1 MTTDV
6 EDRANTRAS
15 CHLGGNSQGKAAW
28 ASGRDEV
35 RHALARAGT
44 VGAESPN
51 MQQIVAHGVP
61 AGGVSR
67 MAKAP
72 VLVLGVYVQW
82 DR

>member
-15 CHLGGNSQGKAAW
+15 CQLGETRRGKAAW
-28 ASGRDEV
+28 ASVRDEV
-35 RHALARAGT
+35 GTRSPRRNCRRRTAKHAANRRTRRPGGT
-44 VGAESPN
+44 
-51 MQQIVAHGVP
+51 
-61 AGGVSR
+61 VSR